1 MQYQTLRSVSDLHLF
16 VVCRDGE
23 FYSCPEEVRK
33 RGPWQV
39 QDRGELA
46 SLNTQYLIDVEE
58 LGYSLV
64 RCELA
69 VFKAEA

>member
-1 MQYQTLRSVSDLHLF
+1 MALTSHYGTVPDH
-16 VVCRDGE
+16 
-23 FYSCPEEVRK
+23 VRQ

-39 QDRGELA
+39 QHRGELA

-58 LGYSLV
+58 QGYSPV

-69 VFKAEA
+69 VFKPKV